1 MSKNNKENAITID
14 RDTSQPQQKLIKKFK
29 RQDNVVQNK
38 NLTVKKEIGV
48 QNTPLRKQQKNNA
61 QVTSKQKAKQGKEE
75 ESEEEDD
82 EENEEEEEDDDEE
95 EEESDDN
102 NKKKPLT
109 IRKQKQNENNDK
121 VEKEEET
128 KSNNNNNKNDSIKK
142 EDSPREYY
150 NDSEL
155 KQLLKNLT
163 PIKPETVDTEIQ
175 CELMQEQMTE
185 LISKYEIIIQEKDSE
200 HKQTIT
206 DLENKFNLKEQE
218 YISQLTHSKKETE
231 LEQTTKIQTIS
242 KLHEEITTHEKT
254 IKQLST
260 TNNKLRKELTTLNQQ
275 VSTLFEQQTSPKQ
288 LLKPKEETKNLIES
302 ANNNSRTINK
312 DKELQNSVNL
322 VNILSN
328 DNRKLRKILDTYG
341 EYHKKIELSDKLKNK
356 EQNIEQLNIEI
367 KRLKSVIDKHKK
379 CNDEKANYEKEIA
392 VHKKENALSKERI
405 NVLRK
410 EIAFLH
416 RQNYSTHDHN
426 NKKPILHS
434 SASSCNLKSNI
445 STPLNNSSNIINKK
459 YILLSPSS
467 FKDSNSLFN
476 ENELKVLS
484 SYFESNEQ
492 YETFLKKIQILEK
505 YRKTNEEK
513 HNKSKMH
520 LKDTIS
526 DKNEQIEYMQQKIN
540 ENEMKLRISNNTIKD
555 NKKTIKIYQKKI
567 NEQQKFID
575 TLLGNIKNQEKDSL
589 KVNNEL
595 EVAKNE
601 LQEIKNKDKDKIII
615 DIDTMISKDKK
626 YIEISRDNKLKEID
640 NNCTYKEDNEE
651 IQNLTN
657 QIEQPI
663 KHLTQ
668 KEYIIALDSNEI
680 NKQNENEDN
689 NVYEEQEEVIINEE
703 QQQQGCVQEIKD
715 NNDNNIIDS

>member
-379 CNDEKANYEKEIA
+379 CNDEKANYEKEKA

-476 ENELKVLS
+476 E
-484 SYFESNEQ
+484 
-492 YETFLKKIQILEK
+492 LE
-505 YRKTNEEK
+505 
-513 HNKSKMH
+513 
-520 LKDTIS
+520 
-526 DKNEQIEYMQQKIN
+526 
-540 ENEMKLRISNNTIKD
+540 
-555 NKKTIKIYQKKI
+555 
-567 NEQQKFID
+567 
-575 TLLGNIKNQEKDSL
+575 
-589 KVNNEL
+589 
-595 EVAKNE
+595 
-601 LQEIKNKDKDKIII
+601 
-615 DIDTMISKDKK
+615 
-626 YIEISRDNKLKEID
+626 
-640 NNCTYKEDNEE
+640 
-651 IQNLTN
+651 
-657 QIEQPI
+657 
-663 KHLTQ
+663 
-668 KEYIIALDSNEI
+668 
-680 NKQNENEDN
+680 
-689 NVYEEQEEVIINEE
+689 
-703 QQQQGCVQEIKD
+703 
-715 NNDNNIIDS
+715 